1 MIGKKYLPKT
11 LLGRSL
17 LILGWPL
24 VILQVITLWVFLD
37 NHVDAVTRNQARA
50 YAGEIALMVTLTRGT
65 IRPDEPERTIE
76 SLETHLAVR
85 IEMKAGARLD
95 GVADRGLDT
104 RPGFEL
110 HSALKVT
117 VQRPFRVDTETVP
130 RNVRVLVQMEDGTM
144 EVTASLRKLTSATA
158 EVFIAWSI
166 GSAIVLLGIA
176 VLFMRNQV
184 KPIERLARAADDFG
198 KGRDV
203 PGFRPA
209 GAAEVRKAATA
220 FLIMKQRIARQ
231 MQQRTEMLAG
241 VSHDLRTPLTRMK
254 LQLALLGDNPEAKEM
269 REDVAEMEHMVEA
282 YLAFA
287 RGEGSEQAVEM
298 DLGELVRDVAAQAQR
313 QGGKISVEVRGAP
326 RLQVRPNGMR
336 RCLTNLVGN
345 AVRYAKTVKISAARK
360 SGFVEIAVDDDG
372 PGIPAPQ
379 REEAFRPFHRL
390 DEGHTRGTGGAGLG
404 LTIAR
409 DVARGHGGDVV
420 LADSPMGG
428 LRALVRL
435 PV

>member
-1 MIGKKYLPKT
+1 
-11 LLGRSL
+11 
-17 LILGWPL
+17 
-24 VILQVITLWVFLD
+24 
-37 NHVDAVTRNQARA
+37 
-50 YAGEIALMVTLTRGT
+50 
-65 IRPDEPERTIE
+65 
-76 SLETHLAVR
+76 
-85 IEMKAGARLD
+85 
-95 GVADRGLDT
+95 
-104 RPGFEL
+104 
-110 HSALKVT
+110 
-117 VQRPFRVDTETVP
+117 
-130 RNVRVLVQMEDGTM
+130 
-144 EVTASLRKLTSATA
+144 
-158 EVFIAWSI
+158 
-166 GSAIVLLGIA
+166 
-176 VLFMRNQV
+176 MRNQV

-209 GAAEVRKAATA
+209 GAAEVRQAATA

-254 LQLALLGDNPEAKEM
+254 LQLAMLGEKAEAKEL

-298 DLGELVRDVAAQAQR
+298 DLGELLRDVAAQAER
-313 QGGKISVEVRGAP
+313 QGGRVKVEVRGAP
-326 RLQVRPNGMR
+326 RLHMRPNGMR
-336 RCLTNLVGN
+336 RCLANLIGN
-345 AVRYAKTVKISAARK
+345 AVRYAKTVNVSAARK

-372 PGIPAPQ
+372 PGIPPAQ